1 MAITILN
8 SPATDVFI
16 AAAAPVWVR
25 GETELTEQSTL
36 ITSVANDSGSV
47 ELSFGSSTG
56 HVANM
61 VLNITGCTGDYD
73 YLNGRWDVVTS
84 GSTDTII
91 NLDYVS
97 GSTGTLGYA
106 QVILDKWAMGIDLQN
121 DIDGDDDFTSF
132 STHYIPFQNDIATK
146 DISRAVCGIFQ
157 SAFSLTDGWAS
168 ELNKGIFYIQ
178 MAVYEA
184 ALDAA
189 YARQSLD
196 SEVLTWYAVRS
207 ASITGRVL
215 ETGYQNKLLNGTT
228 NVKVHAGTKVIMS
241 SLTTESDVSAYYSYN
256 VGATN
261 TNNTVAFTTDNFK
274 GNFVFTPVANSTGIQ
289 LFIKDSAGDRIS
301 EILTVTLLPGACAGV
316 YPLYFLNHY
325 GGYDVYEFIDATET
339 NAKGNRSELRGFATL
354 MGNLIDKDFST
365 ESWEEVLLTG
375 RPEPQANLT
384 YLRDLLTSSEI
395 YNAAGERVK
404 LLSAEFITSS
414 RENTTPEISILV
426 NRGNPIW

>member
-25 GETELTEQSTL
+25 GETDAAETAYT
-36 ITSVANDSGSV
+36 ITSIADASGSV
-47 ELSFGSSTG
+47 SLVVADSTG
-56 HVANM
+56 CIANN
-61 VLNITGCTGDYD
+61 VLLITGCTVDYA
-73 YLNGRWDVVTS
+73 YLNGRWNVAAVPDGTHIV
-84 GSTDTII
+84 I
-91 NLDYVS
+91 NSDYS
-97 GSTGTLGYA
+97 AASTGTPGIATIQLE
-106 QVILDKWAMGIDLQN
+106 KWAMGIDLEYVS
-121 DIDGDDDFTSF
+121 DGDDYTIG
-132 STHYIPFQNDIATK
+132 THYIPFQNDIATK

-168 ELNKGIFYIQ
+168 ELDKGIFYIQ

-207 ASITGRVL
+207 ANITGRVL

-241 SLTTESDVSAYYSYN
+241 ALTTESDVSAYYSYN

-301 EILTVTLLPGACAGV
+301 EILTVTLLPGTCAGV

-375 RPEPQANLT
+375 RPEPQSNLT